1 MKLNI
6 FRSMLLIAAA
16 VTFGSVANA
25 QSVNVRATV
34 PFNFVVGDQVYPAG
48 DYSIRT
54 LGLTSDT
61 FLCLRSQVASE
72 PIVVQARKNTAMI
85 PATQTKLV
93 FHRVG
98 ISYFLYQVWS
108 AGSDVSREF
117 PKSHTELRMAR
128 NGSAGSQ
135 VIVAG
140 NLSH

>member
-1 MKLNI
+1 
-6 FRSMLLIAAA
+6 MLLIAAA

-34 PFNFVVGDQVYPAG
+34 PFNFVIGDQVYPAG
-48 DYSIRT
+48 DYAIQT
-54 LGLTSDT
+54 LAPTIDT
-61 FLCLRSQVASE
+61 FLYLRSRVDSK
-72 PIVVQARKNTAMI
+72 PFVVQARKNTAVI

-98 ISYFLYQVWS
+98 TSYFLYQVWS
-108 AGSDVSREF
+108 AGSYVSREF

-128 NGSAGSQ
+128 NGSSGSQ
-135 VIVAG
+135 VIVAA